1 MLYLLR
7 EEGRSVHNIGSFL
20 KYFRTDYLGRKITL
34 TELSKKTGLSQPF
47 LSMVENGRKSLT
59 VPTFFN
65 IIEGL
70 SIFGENLFTQPIE
83 DKIDEEF
90 NRISWI
96 KDMLT
101 TFLEDYNSG
110 NYYNEWIP
118 KDSLSKEEVAI
129 FEASVEYL
137 REDKDRFPSEFLK
150 EQKSPKELNKEDGDL
165 TNLLNFISYSLDLN
179 VFFDEAKL
187 KHLKLKLDELPVS
200 KDELEIIKNSIN
212 GIRYSRK

>member
-1 MLYLLR
+1 M
-7 EEGRSVHNIGSFL
+7 HNIGSLL
-20 KYFRTDYLGRKITL
+20 KYFRTDYLGIKITL